1 MKIEDRKLGAVLVTR
16 PDGPIAGGDASV
28 LHAHL
33 STAIVAQA
41 GRLVVDA
48 SAVPF
53 VDSAGLEVLVEL
65 GEQVANAGRCLK
77 LAGLNETV
85 REVFELTEVAD
96 LFEYYET
103 PGAAARSF
111 A

>member
-16 PDGPIAGGDASV
+16 PDGPIAGDDAQAV
-28 LHAHL
+28 RAHL
-33 STAIVAQA
+33 SSAIVAQA
-41 GRLVVDA
+41 GRVVVDA

-53 VDSAGLEVLVEL
+53 VDSQGLEALVAL
-65 GEQVANAGRCLK
+65 GEQIAEAGRCLK